1 MNKNILYA
9 ILAGTAAFGLAS
21 CDENSWNDHF
31 LDGFE
36 GGVDYDQSQTG
47 SYTLTADDY
56 AAISKLMTSE
66 ATTDAE
72 KTAAKA
78 IASKLYFNKESEYPG
93 SYAIIPFLSTS
104 TFPYFLAGNGSTVD
118 IVFNEAVNAPEE
130 LTAIAGAT
138 AYTVSADNYKEMWG
152 SDEDYIEGFAPIYS
166 AAKNLPGILKANI
179 ADAVSGNYAVVSYKE
194 ASVNPV
200 FTVSDNTPEV
210 FLDATFAEGDEGFTM
225 DNVKLPEGSTYVWK
239 HDSYKGDSYMKASG
253 YVNKASRESEGWII
267 SPEVELKAN
276 STLTFDQAWR
286 NFKSVDNAKAEATVW
301 VRVKGGS
308 WTEVKPLNFP
318 ENTSYDFY
326 PSGDIDL
333 SAYTGKTIQLGFC
346 YKSSTAS
353 AGTWEVKNVLIQESV
368 AARGGRALAAEVAT
382 VAKNAV
388 YYFNGSAWSVAT
400 GVLALNP
407 ADYTAMGF
415 NNNALSDPDIYIP
428 LYLKNALPYALSGA
442 QEYVVYNKNNADLFV
457 YDGTKW
463 TLNNV
468 GLETVTGRFEKK
480 NGEWSFVKYIG
491 KAIYTEF
498 NEQTIE
504 LDRSYLIVAG
514 GACALPAAKSS
525 NFGYINVTSVSIEGS
540 QIIMPTDVNGFL
552 FASSYDDGN
561 GGVFKAP
568 EGQFLIADSN
578 KRYLY
583 MSGTYNSFN
592 FKNAPAITDKAID
605 PTYLWT
611 AAPNGDG
618 TWTLKNVG
626 SSQTRIW
633 GYSTNHTSYGAYD
646 AITGVAGREFP
657 ALYILS
663 E

>member
-9 ILAGTAAFGLAS
+9 ILAGTTAFGLAS

-36 GGVDYDQSQTG
+36 EGVDYDNSQTG

-56 AAISKLMTSE
+56 SAISKLMTSE

-78 IASKLYFNKESEYPG
+78 IASNLYFNKVSEYPA

-104 TFPYFLAGNGSTVD
+104 TFPYYLAGNGSTVD
-118 IVFNEAVNAPEE
+118 IVFNEAAEAPEE
-130 LTAIAGAT
+130 LTAIAGAKT
-138 AYTVSADNYKEMWG
+138 YSVSAANYKEVWG
-152 SDEDYIEGFAPIYS
+152 SDEDFIEGFAPMFS
-166 AAKNLPGILKANI
+166 AEKNLPGVLKANI
-179 ADAVSGNYAVVSYKE
+179 TDAVSGNYAVVSYKE
-194 ASVNPV
+194 SPVNPV
-200 FTVSDNTPEV
+200 FTVSDNAPKV
-210 FLDATFAEGDEGFTM
+210 FLNATFAEGDEGFTM

-239 HDSYKGDSYMKASG
+239 HDNYKGDAYMKASG

-267 SPEVELKAN
+267 SPEFDITAN
-276 STLTFDQAWR
+276 AVLTFDQAWK
-286 NFKSVDNAKAEATVW
+286 NFKSVDNAKQEATVW

-308 WTEVKPLNFP
+308 WAQVTPLNFP

-333 SAYTGKTIQLGFC
+333 SAYTGKTVQVGFC

-353 AGTWEVKNVLIQESV
+353 AGTWEVKNVLVQEPV
-368 AARGGRALAAEVAT
+368 AARSSRALAAEVAT
-382 VAKNAV
+382 EAKNAV
-388 YYFNGSAWSVAT
+388 YYYNGSAWSVAT

-415 NNNALSDPDIYIP
+415 SNNSLSDPDIYIP
-428 LYLKNALPYALSGA
+428 LYLKNALPYAMSGA
-442 QEYVVYNKNNADLFV
+442 QEYVVYNKNKVDLFV
-457 YDGTKW
+457 FDGTKW

-480 NGEWSFVKYIG
+480 NGEWTFAKYIG
-491 KAIYTEF
+491 KAIYDEF
-498 NEQTIE
+498 TEQTIE

-514 GACALPAAKSS
+514 GVCAIPAAKSS
-525 NFGYINVTSVSIEGS
+525 NYGYINVTSVSVSGS
-540 QIIMPTDVNGFL
+540 QIILPTDANGFL
-552 FASSYDDGN
+552 FASSYDNNN
-561 GGVFKAP
+561 GKVYEAP

-578 KRYLY
+578 GRYLY

-592 FKNAPAITDKAID
+592 FKNAPGIVDEAID

-611 AAPNGDG
+611 AEPNGDG
-618 TWTLKNVG
+618 TWTIKNVG
-626 SSQTRIW
+626 SAQTRIW
-633 GYSTNHTSYGAYD
+633 GYSSKHTSYGAYD
-646 AITGVAGREFP
+646 AITGVADREFP